1 MPAWWSATLGD
12 FLAQEQESIV
22 GSLST
27 RLVETHPLNRA
38 TQIQAWRGQITLLH
52 KVLLGLPTTWRLL
65 LEYPLL
71 RLQRRIDAVLLTDRA
86 VLVLEFKVG
95 SGSFTN
101 LDRQQVEDY
110 ALDLFDFHA
119 ESRSHPVIPI
129 LVATEATPRIT
140 NWPLLWHGVTPVL
153 DANAAT
159 LTDLLHQIEAR
170 TPGPVQKL
178 DPIAWEAAPYRPVPT
193 IVEAATMLYSRHS
206 VADIASARA
215 DVGNLTRTTDAIRAT
230 IEQARATNRH
240 EVVFVTGIPVPA
252 KPCVDYKRSSVP
264 IPAPPSLPATCPW
277 CM

>member
-140 NWPLLWHGVTPVL
+140 NWPVALTSSFSIQPLNLVVTSPKV
-153 DANAAT
+153 
-159 LTDLLHQIEAR
+159 
-170 TPGPVQKL
+170 VS
-178 DPIAWEAAPYRPVPT
+178 
-193 IVEAATMLYSRHS
+193 LYSTTPT
-206 VADIASARA
+206 V
-215 DVGNLTRTTDAIRAT
+215 RTVRRNGPRMTAAVRISM
-230 IEQARATNRH
+230 
-240 EVVFVTGIPVPA
+240 F
-252 KPCVDYKRSSVP
+252 
-264 IPAPPSLPATCPW
+264 
-277 CM
+277 